1 MADEA
6 MGKEGTKDVNDVTMD
21 PLQPLLW
28 LLRDACLP
36 VENETL
42 ELG

>member
-6 MGKEGTKDVNDVTMD
+6 VRKDVMKDVNDVTMG
-21 PLQPLLW
+21 PMQSLQW

-36 VENETL
+36 VEENEQK
-42 ELG
+42 